1 MKYTTI
7 KKAVFL
13 DRPNR
18 FIAHVNIAGQ
28 QVTCHV
34 KNTGR
39 CRELL
44 IPGTTV
50 YCEFSP
56 KAERK
61 THYDLI
67 AVEKKVASGKPLL
80 INIDSQAPNKV
91 VEEWLRSG
99 GLFKKLT
106 FLKPECQHENSRFD
120 FYFETAR
127 KKAFLEVKGVTLEK
141 DGVVLFPDAPT
152 ERGIKHV
159 LELKKCVQD
168 GFAAYVLF
176 LVQMDKA
183 THFTP
188 NYATHPAF
196 GEALK
201 QAQAAGVK
209 LLAYTCHVTPSTL
222 KLYRPI
228 PIVLSK

>member
-1 MKYTTI
+1 
-7 KKAVFL
+7 
-13 DRPNR
+13 
-18 FIAHVNIAGQ
+18 
-28 QVTCHV
+28 
-34 KNTGR
+34 
-39 CRELL
+39 
-44 IPGTTV
+44 
-50 YCEFSP
+50 
-56 KAERK
+56 
-61 THYDLI
+61 
-67 AVEKKVASGKPLL
+67 
-80 INIDSQAPNKV
+80 
-91 VEEWLRSG
+91 
-99 GLFKKLT
+99 
-106 FLKPECQHENSRFD
+106 
-120 FYFETAR
+120 
-127 KKAFLEVKGVTLEK
+127 
-141 DGVVLFPDAPT
+141 
-152 ERGIKHV
+152 

-228 PIVLSK
+228 PIVL